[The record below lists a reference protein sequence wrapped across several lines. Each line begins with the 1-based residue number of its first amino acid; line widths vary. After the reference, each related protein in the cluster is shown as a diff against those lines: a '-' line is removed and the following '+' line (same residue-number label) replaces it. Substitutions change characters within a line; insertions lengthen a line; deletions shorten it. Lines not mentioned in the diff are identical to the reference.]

1 MLTSKDYRFL
11 RICKEVADLSKGVG
25 GARGDNFRIGCVIVG
40 PGGCIVSTGV
50 NSYKTSPRLSKFY
63 DYPYYHAEAHAILR
77 RGVDTCN
84 GCTMYVVRVT
94 RRASLAIAKPCK
106 ECQRLIKEAKIKKVI
121 YSCGNNSYE
130 SL

>member
-1 MLTSKDYRFL
+1 MNKRDYRFL
-11 RICKEVADLSKGVG
+11 YICEEIAKLSKGVG
-25 GARGDNFRIGCVIVG
+25 GSKGNNFRIGCVIVG
-40 PGGCIVSTGV
+40 AGGCIVSTGV

-77 RGVDTCN
+77 RGIDTCV

-94 RRASLAIAKPCK
+94 KLSHLALARPCK

-121 YSCGNNSYE
+121 YSVGSGYGYE
-130 SL
+130 KL